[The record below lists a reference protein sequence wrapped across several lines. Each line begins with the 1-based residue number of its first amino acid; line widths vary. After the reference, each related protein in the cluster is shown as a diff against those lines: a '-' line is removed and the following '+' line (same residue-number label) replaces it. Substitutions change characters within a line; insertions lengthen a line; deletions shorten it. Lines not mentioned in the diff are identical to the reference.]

1 MDVREMR
8 GAARVGVLVDR
19 DAFVDTAELAARHM
33 RRHDGDRRRRDA
45 CYP

>member
-8 GAARVGVLVDR
+8 GAARVGG